1 METAKKT
8 PHPQIIELHA
18 DISRREHAGAKIK
31 PFAALTGSS
40 SNQPSA
46 PAVDHQPSEIERL
59 DDRGKKVSK
68 AQLINKLNYI
78 NFQDETVLIN
88 FSHLKYDKTISL
100 KASPQPCMGD
110 LVDCLWA
117 EDKNISQIIQ
127 SYAFKDLMITN
138 GRKLLKVEAELVR
151 VDKESIS
158 LLLPEASYE
167 ITSRRVKR
175 HACEGI
181 NVQLMQNSTV
191 FNGSLMDFNGFSF
204 RVKINAIPPQT
215 FDWVNPEHSVNIILS
230 GRHVTYYSGECKVI
244 RYTRG
249 NNTRNYIL
257 EPLKKEIQRFK
268 QKEFRSER
276 YELTPSPNIVFH
288 HPFTNT
294 KIDLKVVD
302 LSGSG
307 FSVEEDA
314 SNTALLPGM
323 ILPEVELSFAD
334 SYKIKCSAQVVFRK
348 TMMASNG
355 QKWIKCGLALLDM
368 DIQDHLQL
376 IALLHQTR
384 DKNSYICNDVDLDAL
399 WDFFFETG
407 FIYPDKYVAIQKNKK
422 QIKETYAK
430 IYTRNPHIARHFIYQ
445 DKGII
450 FGHMAMLRF
459 YESAWMIHHHAARKS
474 ALNKAG
480 LIVLDQIGRM
490 INDSHRLYSLH
501 MDYMI
506 CYYRPDNKFPSRV
519 FGGAAKSIKDPKG
532 CSLDG
537 FAYFHS
543 RPSAG
548 LISDLP
554 TGWQITETLPD
565 DLMELADFYEHTSGG
580 LMLDAIDLTPDK
592 IDCDNLSQSY
602 RQAGLTRVRQLF
614 SLKHEGSLKAIFMV
628 NTSDV
633 GLNLSDIT
641 NCVKVFVTDSV
652 GLDADLL
659 HAAIG
664 AVAEIT
670 GKNDFP
676 TLLYPAAF
684 ADENDMAYEK
694 IYNLWVCSLQYSDEY
709 FRYLKRLLRF
719 V

>member
-1 METAKKT
+1 MESAKKN
-8 PHPQIIELHA
+8 PQVIELHA
-18 DISRREHAGAKIK
+18 DVSRRENASKPITAFAVQTTRTQNLAVSPAGIHHLPENKRQDDNGRKI
-31 PFAALTGSS
+31 
-40 SNQPSA
+40 
-46 PAVDHQPSEIERL
+46 
-59 DDRGKKVSK
+59 SK

-78 NFQDETVLIN
+78 NFQDGHILIN
-88 FSHLKYDKTISL
+88 FSHLKYDKTITL
-100 KASPQPCMGD
+100 KARPQPCMGD
-110 LVDCLWA
+110 LVDCLWS
-117 EDKNISQIIQ
+117 EDKNISQIIR
-127 SYAFKDLMITN
+127 SHAFKNLLIIN
-138 GRKLLKVEAELVR
+138 GRKLLKVDAELVR
-151 VDKESIS
+151 IDDESIS
-158 LLLPEASYE
+158 VLLPEACFE
-167 ITSRRVKR
+167 ITSRQVRR

-191 FNGSLMDFNGFSF
+191 FSGSLMDFNGLSF
-204 RVKINAIPPQT
+204 RVKINAVPPQT
-215 FDWVNPEHSVNIILS
+215 FDWVNPEHPVNIILS
-230 GRHVTYYSGECKVI
+230 DQRFTYYSGECKVI
-244 RYTRG
+244 RYTNG
-249 NNTRNYIL
+249 NNTRNFIL

-276 YELTPSPNIVFH
+276 YELSPSPNLVFQ
-288 HPFTNT
+288 HPFT
-294 KIDLKVVD
+294 KARIDLKVVD

-307 FSVEEDA
+307 FSVEEDE

-323 ILPEVELSFAD
+323 ILPELELSFAD
-334 SYKIKCSAQVVFRK
+334 SCKIKCSAQAVFRK
-348 TMMASNG
+348 TMIAPNG

-368 DIQDHLQL
+368 DIQDHLKL
-376 IALLHQTR
+376 ISLLHQTK

-445 DKGII
+445 DKGTI

-459 YESAWMIHHHAARKS
+459 YENSWMIHHHAARKS

-537 FAYFHS
+537 FAYFHF
-543 RPSAG
+543 RPSKG
-548 LISDLP
+548 SMSDLSP
-554 TGWQITETLPD
+554 DWQVTETRSE
-565 DLMELADFYEHTSGG
+565 DLVELADFYEHTSGG

-592 IDCDNLSQSY
+592 LDRDNLSQSY
-602 RQAGLTRVRQLF
+602 SQAGLTRLRQLY
-614 SLKHEGSLKAIFMV
+614 SLRQNGSLKAIFMV

-641 NCVKVFVTDSV
+641 NCVKVFVTDSEN
-652 GLDADLL
+652 LNADILQ
-659 HAAIG
+659 AAIG
-664 AVAEIT
+664 SVARMT
-670 GKNDFP
+670 GKGDFP
-676 TLLYPAAF
+676 ALLYPAAF
-684 ADENDMAYEK
+684 ADENEIAYEK

-709 FRYLKRLLRF
+709 FRYLRRLLRF

>member
-1 METAKKT
+1 MESAKKT
-8 PHPQIIELHA
+8 PQIIELHT
-18 DISRREHAGAKIK
+18 DVSRRENTNAEIK
-31 PFAALTGSS
+31 AFAARAGSS

-46 PAVDHQPSEIERL
+46 PAVVHQPSEIESPE
-59 DDRGKKVSK
+59 DRGKKVNK

-78 NFQDETVLIN
+78 NFQEGNVLITFN
-88 FSHLKYDKTISL
+88 HLKYKKTITL
-100 KASPQPCMGD
+100 KATPQPCIGD
-110 LVDCLWA
+110 LVDCQWA
-117 EDKNISQIIQ
+117 EDKNLSQIIQ
-127 SYAFKDLMITN
+127 SYAFKNLLITN

-151 VDKESIS
+151 IDNESIS
-158 LLLPEASYE
+158 LLLPEACHE
-167 ITSRRVKR
+167 ITSRHFKR

-191 FNGSLMDFNGFSF
+191 FNGALMDFNGFSF
-204 RVKINAIPPQT
+204 RVKIDAVPPQT
-215 FDWVNPEHSVNIILS
+215 FNWVNPQHPVNIILS
-230 GRHVTYYSGECKVI
+230 DQAVTYYSGECKII

-249 NNTRNYIL
+249 SSTRNYIL

-268 QKEFRSER
+268 KKEFRSER
-276 YELTPSPNIVFH
+276 YELTPSPSIVFQ
-288 HPFTNT
+288 HPFTKS
-294 KIDLKVVD
+294 KIDLKIVD

-307 FSVEEDA
+307 FSVEEDE

-323 ILPEVELSFAD
+323 ILPELELSFAD

-368 DIQDHLQL
+368 DIQDHMQL

-384 DKNSYICNDVDLDAL
+384 NKNSYICNDVDLNAL

-445 DKGII
+445 DKGTI

-459 YESAWMIHHHAARKS
+459 YENTWMIHHHAARKS

-490 INDSHRLYSLH
+490 INDSYRLYSLH
-501 MDYMI
+501 MDYAI

-519 FGGAAKSIKDPKG
+519 FGGAVNSIKDPRG
-532 CSLDG
+532 CSLDE
-537 FAYFHS
+537 FAYFHYL
-543 RPSAG
+543 PSGHPMSA
-548 LISDLP
+548 LPSD
-554 TGWQITETLPD
+554 WQVTETVPD
-565 DLMELADFYEHTSGG
+565 DLLELADFYEHTSGG
-580 LMLDAIDLTPDK
+580 LMPDAIDLTPEK
-592 IDCDNLSQSY
+592 LECDDLSQQY
-602 RQAGLTRVRQLF
+602 RQAGLTRERQLF
-614 SLKHEGSLKAIFMV
+614 SLKNSGNLKAIFLV

-641 NCVKVFVTDSV
+641 NCVKVFVTDSE
-652 GLDADLL
+652 GLNADLL
-659 HAAIG
+659 RDAIG
-664 AVAEIT
+664 CIARIT
-670 GKNDFP
+670 GKNEFP
-676 TLLYPAAF
+676 VLLYPAAF
-684 ADENDMAYEK
+684 ADENEIVYEK
-694 IYNLWVCSLQYSDEY
+694 IYNLWILNLQYSDEY
-709 FRYLKRLLRF
+709 FRYLRRLLRF